1 MKKILLAATMVM
13 GASAVTLS
21 LPEYQI
27 EAQAKTYKPY
37 ISKGYSTTAAGSKG
51 SHFYTKKYKKT
62 LPNGFTIS
70 NTKTYNGTY
79 KSPGILVKN
88 KAGKK
93 VYSVDFINLGWH
105 SNFAYAFDKKGYLNI
120 TFSTGDRTDTGLTL
134 ISISPTG
141 KVIEKGKGYHE
152 YTPNQSVFVTP
163 NKLKIKLASN
173 NSGKNKTSYFHFKNG
188 KISLDL

>member
-1 MKKILLAATMVM
+1 MQKILLAAAIVV
-13 GASAVTLS
+13 GASTIIAPLS
-21 LPEYQI
+21 ESRI

-141 KVIEKGKGYHE
+141 KVIEKGKWYSKHL
-152 YTPNQSVFVTP
+152 PNQLVFIAP
-163 NKLKIKLASN
+163 NKLKFSLS
-173 NSGKNKTSYFHFKNG
+173 SETRNKTNYFHFKNG